1 MPIPIPRPDPFPSDS
16 DAVPSFDDVL
26 SGEAVLFLAD
36 RGVRR
41 GLTTAF
47 QSLLAA
53 AVGSVAEAAGT
64 VRAASASAINLAQQT
79 HVAAVADDLDAVVAA
94 LRGGLSEQGL
104 ALMPGRR
111 KPAVALRELVRPAHG
126 WRPRLRPSEAPGP
139 LPWGPAMT
147 LATDALAEAAEYAAT
162 LAAAQPDRSSARIL
176 GEGVAARLERDRDVL
191 VEEAART
198 GE

>member
-1 MPIPIPRPDPFPSDS
+1 MPVPTPRPNPRLSDP

-26 SGEAVLFLAD
+26 APAAVRFLAD

-53 AVGSVAEAAGT
+53 SVGSVAEAAVV
-64 VRAASASAINLAQQT
+64 VRAASASAINLAQQM
-79 HVAAVADDLDAVVAA
+79 HVAAVADDLEAVVEA

-111 KPAVALRELVRPAHG
+111 KPAEALRELVRPAHG
-126 WRPRLRPSEAPGP
+126 WRPRLRPAEAPAP
-139 LPWGPAMT
+139 LPWGLAMT
-147 LATDALAEAAEYAAT
+147 LATDALAEAAEYTAT

-176 GEGVAARLERDRDVL
+176 GEGVVARLERDRDVL